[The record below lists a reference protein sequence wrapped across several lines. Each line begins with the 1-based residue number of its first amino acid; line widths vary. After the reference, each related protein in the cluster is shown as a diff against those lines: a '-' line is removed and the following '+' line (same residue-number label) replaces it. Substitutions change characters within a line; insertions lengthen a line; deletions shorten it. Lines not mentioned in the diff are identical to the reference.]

1 MLLSYGKIFAINIAW
16 ICKIDCYTFDIITKF
31 SIFVVVKSV
40 VEIFSEL
47 GARLAE
53 FGSDDVSRSVIT
65 RAVAENEWFSAC
77 DIRYA
82 VEAVRSEMLD
92 TEKIEKWLSHY
103 PSVGLGVPKRVA
115 IIMAGNIP
123 LVGFFDLMCVLANGD
138 IPYVKPSSKDRVLE
152 EYIEQQLCDIEP
164 SLRIERYEEGADY
177 DAVIATG
184 GDSAN
189 LYFRTAFEG
198 VPCLLRGS
206 RHSVAVLSGKEKK
219 DDLTRLVDDIFCHSG
234 LGCRNVSLIFVPKGF
249 KPKIAV
255 RKMCRAYHNNYLQ
268 CRALLTM
275 QGAKFDDLGEAVF
288 VRSKVAEFPR
298 FLSQINL
305 VEYSSLDSVRQWLT
319 TQDESLQCVV
329 SSVEGV
335 HSRQVP
341 LGMAQRPTLFDY
353 ADERDTMQFLAS
365 IG

>member
-1 MLLSYGKIFAINIAW
+1 M
-16 ICKIDCYTFDIITKF
+16 
-31 SIFVVVKSV
+31 KST

-53 FGSDDVSRSVIT
+53 FGSDETSRSVLV
-65 RAVAENEWFSAC
+65 RAVATNEWFSVS

-92 TEKIEKWLSHY
+92 AKKIETWLSHY
-103 PSVGLGVPKRVA
+103 PFAGKREPKRVA

-123 LVGFFDLMCVLANGD
+123 LVGFFDLMCVIANGD

-152 EYIEQQLCDIEP
+152 EYVEKLLCEIEP
-164 SLRIERYEEGADY
+164 SIRIGRYVEGGAY

-184 GDSAN
+184 GESAN
-189 LYFRTAFEG
+189 LYFRSAFAG

-206 RHSVAVLSGKEKK
+206 RHSVAVLSGRESKTEIEA
-219 DDLTRLVDDIFCHSG
+219 LADDIFTYSG
-234 LGCRNVSLIFVPKGF
+234 LGCRNVSLVFVPKGY
-249 KPKIAV
+249 KLSLSV

-275 QGAKFDDLGEAVF
+275 QGERFSDLGEAVL
-288 VRSKVAEFPR
+288 VPSRAEFPR
-298 FLSQINL
+298 YLSQINI
-305 VEYSSLDSVRQWLT
+305 VEYDDLEAVKFWLAER
-319 TQDESLQCVV
+319 DEALQCVV
-329 SSVEGV
+329 SGVEGL
-335 HSRQVP
+335 HSRRVDI
-341 LGMAQRPTLFDY
+341 GCAQRPTLFDY
-353 ADERDTMQFLAS
+353 ADERDTMQFLAE